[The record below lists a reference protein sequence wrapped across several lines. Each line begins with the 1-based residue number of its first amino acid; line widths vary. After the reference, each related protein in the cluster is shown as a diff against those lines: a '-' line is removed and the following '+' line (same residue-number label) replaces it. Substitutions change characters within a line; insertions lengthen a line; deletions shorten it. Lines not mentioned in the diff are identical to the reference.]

1 MSLRDEIGIH
11 LTDRGILRST
21 LAIPIVLGLAL
32 IAMWPRGSLETALRP
47 PGLSPMSSRSRRP
60 VSFSPSC
67 TSAHGGARMT
77 SPPIPGV
84 QLREYAAL
92 TPVPVISL
100 VGGRLASG
108 ALHTLLILLLGAP
121 FLVAAMAVGGADV
134 RQTLRALA
142 VIGAA
147 GLAARM
153 CGLLALALLG
163 ARRPL
168 RRGLLFVVLVG
179 ALAVTFLLA
188 QDVSP
193 PRALASLLEPGDGSA
208 SWIACAAASLGAA
221 VLLAVPVRWRR
232 SSGVRARASRRA
244 PRGGRCSGVYHAE
257 FRARV
262 ARLRRSAPGP
272 GRCAVRQD
280 GLFFGL
286 LPGTRDCRGRPN
298 RRAPFPALCAAAAAA
313 IGLAAGALSALFAP
327 LGRRRMLMEADAVLG
342 SRELASTA
350 LELELFQRAPVSVCR
365 GDHRRCREAPRRDH
379 AARHPGKAAASLRSL
394 CRAGC
399 ASRGRGPALPH
410 RPALALAAAVT
421 GGGDARPDRRGPSQE
436 GPDARRGL
444 ALPGPRP
451 IPGAFG
457 AARPTRQ
464 RPCRAADPAPEDA
477 LDRMSD
483 IESGLAQEYQLR
495 GQRVQSDAPQAG
507 PGTGDRPI
515 RRVRG

>member
-32 IAMWPRGSLETALRP
+32 IAMWPRGSLETALRT
-47 PGLSPMSSRSRRP
+47 GA
-60 VSFSPSC
+60 VSDVFTVAATC
-67 TSAHGGARMT
+67 FLLALLYLGARWGADDFAAD
-77 SPPIPGV
+77 PGV

-188 QDVSP
+188 PDVSP
-193 PRALASLLEPGDGSA
+193 PRALASLLKPGDGSA

-221 VLLAVPVRWRR
+221 VLLAAGALAAL
-232 SSGVRARASRRA
+232 SGARARASRRA
-244 PRGGRCSGVYHAE
+244 PRGGR
-257 FRARV
+257 
-262 ARLRRSAPGP
+262 
-272 GRCAVRQD
+272 
-280 GLFFGL
+280 
-286 LPGTRDCRGRPN
+286 
-298 RRAPFPALCAAAAAA
+298 
-313 IGLAAGALSALFAP
+313 
-327 LGRRRMLMEADAVLG
+327 
-342 SRELASTA
+342 
-350 LELELFQRAPVSVCR
+350 
-365 GDHRRCREAPRRDH
+365 
-379 AARHPGKAAASLRSL
+379 
-394 CRAGC
+394 
-399 ASRGRGPALPH
+399 
-410 RPALALAAAVT
+410 
-421 GGGDARPDRRGPSQE
+421 
-436 GPDARRGL
+436 
-444 ALPGPRP
+444 
-451 IPGAFG
+451 
-457 AARPTRQ
+457 
-464 RPCRAADPAPEDA
+464 
-477 LDRMSD
+477 
-483 IESGLAQEYQLR
+483 
-495 GQRVQSDAPQAG
+495 
-507 PGTGDRPI
+507 
-515 RRVRG
+515 